1 MHHLSLNQNS
11 KKTFISGL
19 FTPVPAFHQFSEKI
33 KYMYISI
40 REQKYKKI
48 HTLDQKQ
55 PQNTL
60 DLFSGQHKI

>member
-11 KKTFISGL
+11 KKTFVSGL

-33 KYMYISI
+33 KYMYKCQS
-40 REQKYKKI
+40 RNTKKI

-55 PQNTL
+55 PQNIL